1 MVGDRFGGTSSSA
14 LVPSSFFFSTPT
26 FTFAKEGMYFAM
38 GSSSA
43 SLPSSTNIIAATLF
57 GQREQSKDRLVRHR
71 PLGDDILHAEELMID
86 RLAMLLDQ
94 KDRAGDLT
102 GRHLV
107 LEELADPS
115 KLVPVEMRSGRNIEG
130 TFL

>member
-1 MVGDRFGGTSSSA
+1 MVGGRFGGTSSSV
-14 LVPSSFFFSTPT
+14 LVPSSFFVSTPT

-43 SLPSSTNIIAATLF
+43 SLPSSTNIIAATLVMALVSENSRKIVWSVI
-57 GQREQSKDRLVRHR
+57 GRL
-71 PLGDDILHAEELMID
+71 ET
-86 RLAMLLDQ
+86 RLAVLLDQ

-115 KLVPVEMRSGRNIEG
+115 KLVRVEM
-130 TFL
+130 